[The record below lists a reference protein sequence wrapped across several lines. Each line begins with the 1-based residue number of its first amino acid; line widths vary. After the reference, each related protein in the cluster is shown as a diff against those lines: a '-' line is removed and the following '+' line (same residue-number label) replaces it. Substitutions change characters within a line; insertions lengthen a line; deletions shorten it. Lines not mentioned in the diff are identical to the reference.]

1 MSKALIL
8 DYLKRLRLSTIAK
21 HYERLAEEALAN
33 QATFYEYLCCLLEQ
47 EVESRDVNNRKRR
60 IAEAKFPTLK
70 TLDSFNFNEIPTLD
84 KSLVLKLSK
93 GEYFP
98 QRENIIFIGG
108 QGTGK
113 THLATALGIQACH
126 QGRRVRFFSTA
137 DLIHQL
143 LEAREEKELLKLQQ
157 QLLRF
162 DLLILD
168 ELGMLD
174 SSMNYSQEGSA
185 LLFQV
190 ISARYERL
198 STLITTNL
206 DFEEWGGVFG
216 SKKLTAALL
225 DRLTHRC
232 HIVEANGESYRFKES
247 VRRKKTVKAKDGSK
261 EKVAAVSP

>member
-1 MSKALIL
+1 MATSLISG
-8 DYLKRLRLSTIAK
+8 YLKRLRLSTVAK
-21 HYERLAEEALAN
+21 CYERLAEEAVSNKASF
-33 QATFYEYLCCLLEQ
+33 QDYLCCLLEQ
-47 EVESRDVNNRKRR
+47 EVEARDASTRKRR
-60 IAEAKFPTLK
+60 TSEAKFPTLK
-70 TLDSFNFNEIPTLD
+70 TLDSFDFEEIPNLD
-84 KSLVLKLSK
+84 KSLVVKLFK
-93 GEYFP
+93 GQYLQE
-98 QRENIIFIGG
+98 RENIIFIGG

-113 THLATALGIQACH
+113 THLGIALGIQACH

-143 LEAREEKELLKLQQ
+143 LEARDEKQLLKLQQ
-157 QLLRF
+157 DLLRF

-174 SSMNYSQEGSA
+174 STMNYSQEGSS

-206 DFEEWGGVFG
+206 NFDEWGGIFG

-247 VRRKKTVKAKDGSK
+247 VRRKKNKK
-261 EKVAAVSP
+261 EK

>member
-1 MSKALIL
+1 MATALIS
-8 DYLKRLRLSTIAK
+8 DYLKRLRLSTMAK
-21 HYERLAEEALAN
+21 CYERLAEEALKN
-33 QATFYEYLCCLLEQ
+33 QASFQDYLCCLLEQ
-47 EVESRDVNNRKRR
+47 EVEARDASTRKRR
-60 IAEAKFPTLK
+60 ISEAKLPALK
-70 TLDSFNFNEIPTLD
+70 TLDSFNFDEIPSLD
-84 KSLVLKLSK
+84 KKLVLKLFK
-93 GEYFP
+93 GQYLPE
-98 QRENIIFIGG
+98 RENIIFIGG

-113 THLATALGIQACH
+113 THLGIALGIQACH
-126 QGRRVRFFSTA
+126 QGKRVRFFSTA

-143 LEAREEKELLKLQQ
+143 LEARDEKQLLKQQ
-157 QLLRF
+157 EQLLRY

-174 SSMNYSQEGSA
+174 STMNYSQEGAS

-247 VRRKKTVKAKDGSK
+247 LRRTQKK
-261 EKVAAVSP
+261 EKEK